1 MKVLFPAFLSIQG
14 PYLSYTE
21 KGSEGLEGLHFLFAV
36 LSALETT
43 AARSCTWYY
52 MVDNRE
58 DLNREKEVWKYCVI
72 LTPNESSDTETL
84 GSSVRHTLFIK
95 MASAQGLIQKVS
107 NWYWFL
113 WHKIATNCLIY
124 M

>member
-43 AARSCTWYY
+43 AARSCT
-52 MVDNRE
+52 
-58 DLNREKEVWKYCVI
+58 
-72 LTPNESSDTETL
+72 
-84 GSSVRHTLFIK
+84 
-95 MASAQGLIQKVS
+95 
-107 NWYWFL
+107 
-113 WHKIATNCLIY
+113 
-124 M
+124 